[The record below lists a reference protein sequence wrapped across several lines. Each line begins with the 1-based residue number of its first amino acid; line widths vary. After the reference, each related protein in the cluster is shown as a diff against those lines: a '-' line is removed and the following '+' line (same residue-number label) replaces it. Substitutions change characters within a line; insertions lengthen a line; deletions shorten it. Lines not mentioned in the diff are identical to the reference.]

1 MEATAVQPTPQG
13 RQQSVGQVV
22 NFPSPQDRD
31 SLTVRQLADAYC
43 VTYKG
48 RDHAKLARVEWWC
61 AKLGDTKVVDLDA
74 DRIADLLDAYADE
87 PVTRYRGKGA
97 DGKPVICTASKDGK
111 PFGPRKP
118 ATVNRMKSTLG
129 SLITY
134 AKDRRLLP
142 RGFASPLRDVPGRRE
157 NNAKTRYLTLAEQDK
172 LLKVARLSRWKKM
185 HLFVLMALHTGA
197 RKQELLNLTG
207 ADLDLEQRTA
217 KVHRTKTG
225 RPKVL
230 TLTAAVVDEIKKVGV
245 PKSDQLL
252 FPAKRQTK
260 TKERRPYEVQK
271 MFERLVLDAGLV
283 TEDKPDP
290 VTIHTLRHSFAS
302 TLAQRGVSLVAIA
315 DALGHASAASVTMRY
330 SHMSVD
336 SRRQMIDEAF
346 G

>member
-1 MEATAVQPTPQG
+1 MKATVGQPTPQD

-48 RDHAKLARVEWWC
+48 RDHAKLTRVEWWC

-74 DRIADLLDAYADE
+74 DHIADLLDAYADE

-97 DGKPVICTASKDGK
+97 DGKPVICTESKDGK
-111 PFGPRKP
+111 PFGQRRP

-129 SLITY
+129 SLITF

-142 RGFASPLRDVPGRRE
+142 RGWSSPLRDVKGRRE
-157 NNAKTRYLTLAEQDK
+157 NNAKTRYLNLDEQDK
-172 LLKVARLSRWKKM
+172 LLKVARLSSWRKM
-185 HLFVLMALHTGA
+185 HLFILMALHTGA
-197 RKQELLNLTG
+197 RKQELLNLVG
-207 ADLDLEQRTA
+207 ADLDLDQRTA
-217 KVHRTKTG
+217 TVHRTKTG
-225 RPKVL
+225 KPKVL
-230 TLTAAVVDEIKKVGV
+230 TITQAVVDEIKRVGV

-252 FPAKRQTK
+252 FPSKRK
-260 TKERRPYEVQK
+260 TNPPRPFEVQK
-271 MFERLVLDAGLV
+271 VFSKVVENAGLV
-283 TEDKPDP
+283 TKDKPDP

-315 DALGHASAASVTMRY
+315 DALGHSSAAQVTMRY
-330 SHMSVD
+330 SHLSVD

>member
-1 MEATAVQPTPQG
+1 MEATVGQPTPED

-22 NFPSPQDRD
+22 DFPPPQDRN
-31 SLTVRQLADAYC
+31 SLTVGQLVSAYA
-43 VTYKG
+43 VAYRG
-48 RDHAKLARVEWWC
+48 RDHAKLTRVDWWSS
-61 AKLGDTKVVDLDA
+61 KLGDVRVVDLDA
-74 DRIADLLDAYADE
+74 DQIADLLDAYADE
-87 PVTRYRGKGA
+87 PVMRYKGR
-97 DGKPVICTASKDGK
+97 DKDGK
-111 PFGPRKP
+111 KVLKAHGRRKP
-118 ATVNRMKSTLG
+118 ATINRMKSTLG
-129 SLITY
+129 SLIQF

-157 NNAKTRYLTLAEQDK
+157 NNAKTRYLTLDEQDR
-172 LLKVARLSRWKKM
+172 LLKVARLSSWRKM

-230 TLTAAVVDEIKKVGV
+230 VLTPAAIDEIKKVGV
-245 PKSDQLL
+245 PKSEQLL
-252 FPAKRQTK
+252 FPSKRQTR
-260 TKERRPYEVQK
+260 EPRPFEVQK
-271 MFERLVLDAGLV
+271 MFAKVVQDAGLV
-283 TEDKPDP
+283 NDTKPEP

-315 DALGHASAASVTMRY
+315 DALGHSSAATVTMRY

-336 SRRQMIDEAF
+336 SRRRMIDEAF